1 MGITM
6 DDTPAATMNDD
17 GEIKEIKEIR
27 EIKEMGEVGVDE
39 RGLLYP
45 F

>member
-27 EIKEMGEVGVDE
+27 EMGEVWG
-39 RGLLYP
+39 G
-45 F
+45 